1 MKKLLIILVIL
12 FLFNVVSFSQD
23 QQQQP
28 VAEEN
33 PMAKFMGIQWG
44 SNVIDFITH
53 FKYKY
58 KKTKNGYY
66 LSNFKLGPLII
77 EEIQLKFKSQKNY
90 MKFKVKSSTTKLI
103 MEENAYQ
110 YNPNQFPKPND
121 VEWYV
126 NFADERLFF
135 GYGTDL
141 FAQDEIQVAE
151 HPSLGS
157 LRECLIAIEKEDK
170 RFRPYTRNENSKPT
184 PVLIRGIE
192 RRLKISVEPEI
203 EDGRPFSIYG
213 SNFRRAGKDML
224 RNACRV
230 ISPPTITNL
239 IAMEAPK
246 YGSGNYSIVQI
257 LDIFNT
263 ATTAFT
269 AAKIE
274 SLHKTKESANII
286 IHTGNWGC
294 GVYGGNK
301 TLMALLQI
309 ISAQIVGI
317 KYLIYHTYDPEST
330 NDYKGALKLFNSLLM
345 EENKE
350 LRIMDILT
358 KIQKFGFRWNVPNG
372 N

>member
-1 MKKLLIILVIL
+1 M
-12 FLFNVVSFSQD
+12 
-23 QQQQP
+23 
-28 VAEEN
+28 
-33 PMAKFMGIQWG
+33 
-44 SNVIDFITH
+44 
-53 FKYKY
+53 
-58 KKTKNGYY
+58 
-66 LSNFKLGPLII
+66 
-77 EEIQLKFKSQKNY
+77 LKS
-90 MKFKVKSSTTKLI
+90 
-103 MEENAYQ
+103 
-110 YNPNQFPKPND
+110 
-121 VEWYV
+121 
-126 NFADERLFF
+126 
-135 GYGTDL
+135 
-141 FAQDEIQVAE
+141 
-151 HPSLGS
+151 
-157 LRECLIAIEKEDK
+157 
-170 RFRPYTRNENSKPT
+170 
-184 PVLIRGIE
+184 
-192 RRLKISVEPEI
+192 
-203 EDGRPFSIYG
+203 
-213 SNFRRAGKDML
+213 
-224 RNACRV
+224 ACRV
-230 ISPPTITNL
+230 ISPSTITNL

>member
-1 MKKLLIILVIL
+1 MDQRLLEIERKSLIIRKAFETSKLIEKYPPKIKSTNKKIIYDIACPINSNHHGELIL
-12 FLFNVVSFSQD
+12 SKWSQ
-23 QQQQP
+23 
-28 VAEEN
+28 
-33 PMAKFMGIQWG
+33 
-44 SNVIDFITH
+44 IDC
-53 FKYKY
+53 
-58 KKTKNGYY
+58 
-66 LSNFKLGPLII
+66 LD
-77 EEIQLKFKSQKNY
+77 
-90 MKFKVKSSTTKLI
+90 MKFKVKSSAAKLI

-110 YNPNQFPKPND
+110 YDHYQFPKPND
-121 VEWYV
+121 IEWYV

-141 FAQDEIQVAE
+141 FAQDEIQIAE

-157 LRECLIAIEKEDK
+157 LREYLIANEKEDK
-170 RFRPYTRNENSKPT
+170 RFRPYTRDKNSNPT

-192 RRLKISVEPEI
+192 RRLKISVKPKI

-213 SNFRRAGKDML
+213 SNFRRADKDML

-269 AAKIE
+269 AVKIE
-274 SLHKTKESANII
+274 SLHETKESANII

-301 TLMALLQI
+301 TLMALLQV

-330 NDYKGALKLFNSLLM
+330 NDYKDAIKLFNSLLM